1 MTACGGSNNDTPIET
16 TPDIL
21 IAKAT
26 DGTLTDVKAAFDSGN
41 VISASG
47 TETAALILD
56 YEADTSAP
64 TDATLT
70 FRRTSSGD
78 LEKTINEVTTVFTSA
93 DLKEDGYGYSIEP
106 EGGGLL
112 VCLAKATLCK
122 TK

>member
-1 MTACGGSNNDTPIET
+1 MNFASKLSRVVTITLLSACGGSNNDTPIET

-26 DGTLTDVKAAFDSGN
+26 DGTLTDVKAAFDSGI
-41 VISASG
+41 VIPASG

-78 LEKTINEVTTVFTSA
+78 
-93 DLKEDGYGYSIEP
+93 
-106 EGGGLL
+106 
-112 VCLAKATLCK
+112 
-122 TK
+122 